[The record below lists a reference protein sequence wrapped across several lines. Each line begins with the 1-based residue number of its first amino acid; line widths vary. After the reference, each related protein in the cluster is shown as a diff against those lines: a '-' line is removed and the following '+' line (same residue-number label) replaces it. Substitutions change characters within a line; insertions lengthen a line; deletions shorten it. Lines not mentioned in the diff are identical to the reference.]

1 MSYWND
7 VIPLDGS
14 ILSQLYVLL
23 QPLRNYMIL
32 CLSKLHW
39 VLISS
44 YHCYLLTLAPY
55 FKECLSAA
63 ELDELNIEIIRN
75 TLYKAY
81 LEDFMS
87 FCSKLPSPTDT
98 IMQEILSFEADRRA
112 INITVNSFGT
122 DLSKDTRAKLYPN
135 MGYLYPNGTLAL
147 QQAED
152 IEGVKMACDSVIE
165 YRSFFEQT
173 SSGGGGGFQKSLE
186 DHFFEREAQLNK
198 LAFLQQV

>member
-1 MSYWND
+1 M
-7 VIPLDGS
+7 I
-14 ILSQLYVLL
+14 ILFQV
-23 QPLRNYMIL
+23 
-32 CLSKLHW
+32 C
-39 VLISS
+39 
-44 YHCYLLTLAPY
+44 LLTLAPY

-87 FCSKLPSPTDT
+87 FCTKLPSPTDT

-112 INITVNSFGT
+112 INITINSFGT
-122 DLSKDTRAKLYPN
+122 DLSKDTRSKLYPN
-135 MGYLYPNGTLAL
+135 MGYLYPNGILAL
-147 QQAED
+147 QNAED
-152 IEGVKMACDSVIE
+152 IDGVKMACDSIVE

-173 SSGGGGGFQKSLE
+173 GSGGGIQKSLE

>member
-7 VIPLDGS
+7 VIPSDGS
-14 ILSQLYVLL
+14 ILSRLYVLL
-23 QPLRNYMIL
+23 QLLKNYMIL
-32 CLSKLHW
+32 YLSKLHW
-39 VLISS
+39 VIIISR
-44 YHCYLLTLAPY
+44 HCFFLLTLAPY

-81 LEDFMS
+81 LQDFMS

-98 IMQEILSFEADRRA
+98 IMLEILSFEADRRA

-147 QQAED
+147 QHAED
-152 IEGVKMACDSVIE
+152 IEGVKMACDSVVE

-173 SSGGGGGFQKSLE
+173 GSGGGIQKSLE